1 MDLGKELSPYYRLRN
16 EDPIEW
22 HLWKQSTVELARRKN
37 KDLRVVIGSYYSQ
50 DAHFLES
57 SRYRDQTFARS
68 LNETFINVVV
78 DKDEI
83 PAFEHF
89 HRSILIWFLNT
100 FEASTLFFNLANLPL
115 VVVLDGHSLFP
126 KALRNEMLLLDVELH
141 FGANPK
147 HKLIASEQST
157 GSDPGKVIQFPQRQ
171 KSDFEISFA
180 DYIENVLERD
190 SPLTDESSVEFW
202 AELES
207 IRSDTHPTGS
217 GLIQNVVKH
226 GKIAAYLMHHAR
238 LPSNENQGAL
248 DLAAAMLTRLARS
261 PLFDHLAGG
270 FFQSQV
276 AATDAIPA
284 GEKRLTVSA
293 YLLEVYCE
301 ALKVA
306 DDPLFETVVKLTAKF
321 LKDQVTSE
329 HTFPTTIADL
339 SQLGASHYAWNK
351 LTLKRL
357 LTEDEF
363 LLMETLYGLDRR
375 PNYQRSY
382 LLERQDSWVS
392 VVDRLFLELG
402 EALERHDAAR
412 RKMLEARKDSELVT
426 DDRVNPL
433 TCAAVS
439 KALVIAATTLGE
451 KDYFD
456 VAKRVMDTLIRRI
469 QFGPVGK
476 DLVESDVDLDAVVLK
491 PVDAVFIVD
500 ALLVLLE
507 YEWDSQLYKMAVDLW
522 DCLVGF
528 GVAEPSKSYRKPQFV
543 VTDEPDDF
551 ATVPDFFPIFD
562 YQNDR
567 SAETSVLLDVNR
579 KMATLTRN
587 DSVWDIYFN
596 QVEAI
601 ENSIERNQVE
611 HIECILRIQSTELAQ
626 ASIILRGPIDECESW
641 KSQLSVP
648 RDMDCQIYSIPYDL
662 DEAINLSPE
671 YFTVNLDQ
679 SLKNSG
685 TAWVS
690 KQGEKLCSFVDVGQL
705 NAYLQINEESE

>member
-1 MDLGKELSPYYRLRN
+1 MDLGKETSPYYRLRN

-22 HLWKQSTVELARRKN
+22 HLWKQSTVDLARRKN

-50 DAHFLES
+50 DAHFLEN
-57 SRYRDQTFARS
+57 SRYRDQAFARS
-68 LNETFINVVV
+68 LNDTFINVVV
-78 DKDEI
+78 DRDEI

-141 FGANPK
+141 FGANPR
-147 HKLIASEQST
+147 HKLIASEQNT
-157 GSDPGKVIQFPQRQ
+157 GSDQGKVIQFPQRQ
-171 KSDFEISFA
+171 KSDLEITFA

-202 AELES
+202 TELES

-226 GKIAAYLMHHAR
+226 GKIAAYLIHHAR
-238 LPSNENQGAL
+238 LPSNENKGAL

-306 DDPLFETVVKLTAKF
+306 DDPLFETVVQLTANF

-329 HTFPTTIADL
+329 NTFPTTIADL

-392 VVDRLFLELG
+392 VVDRLFLEP
-402 EALERHDAAR
+402 EQALERHESAR
-412 RKMLEARKDSELVT
+412 QKMLEAREDSELVA

-439 KALVIAATTLGE
+439 KALVIAATTLGD

-456 VAKRVMDTLIRRI
+456 VAKRVMNALIEKVR
-469 QFGPVGK
+469 FGSVGK
-476 DLVESDVDLDAVVLK
+476 DLDEAEVDSDTVVLM
-491 PVDAVFIVD
+491 PVDAVFIID

-507 YEWDSQLYKMAVDLW
+507 YEWDSRLYKMAVDLW
-522 DCLVGF
+522 DCLIGQ
-528 GVAEPSKSYRKPQFV
+528 GVNELSQTYHKPQFV
-543 VTDEPDDF
+543 GSDKPEDF

-567 SAETSVLLDVNR
+567 PPETSILIDVAR
-579 KMATLTRN
+579 KMATLSRN
-587 DSVWDIYFN
+587 DSCWDIHYN
-596 QVEAI
+596 QLEVLQ
-601 ENSIERNQVE
+601 NSIEHNQVE
-611 HIECILRIQSTELAQ
+611 HIEYIQQIESAEISHT
-626 ASIILRGPIDECESW
+626 SIVLRGLLDECRSW
-641 KSQLSVP
+641 KQQLSVP
-648 RDMDCQIYSIPYDL
+648 KDMNCRVYVIPYDL
-662 DEAINLSPE
+662 GDELELTLGYLQNDIEAKTKFLVIAFLR
-671 YFTVNLDQ
+671 
-679 SLKNSG
+679 
-685 TAWVS
+685 
-690 KQGEKLCSFVDVGQL
+690 KQGQ
-705 NAYLQINEESE
+705 QIRTFTDLKEVNDCLKRKDD

>member
-1 MDLGKELSPYYRLRN
+1 MDLGRETSPYYRLRN

-22 HLWKQSTVELARRKN
+22 HLWKQSTVDLARRKN

-50 DAHFLES
+50 DAHFLEN
-57 SRYRDQTFARS
+57 SRYCDEAFARS
-68 LNETFINVVV
+68 LNDAFINVVV

-115 VVVLDGHSLFP
+115 VVVLDGDSLFP

-171 KSDFEISFA
+171 KSDLEITFA
-180 DYIENVLERD
+180 DYIENLLERD
-190 SPLTDESSVEFW
+190 SPLTDEASVEFW
-202 AELES
+202 SELES

-306 DDPLFETVVKLTAKF
+306 DNPLFETVVKLTANY

-329 HTFPTTIADL
+329 DTFPTTIADL

-351 LTLKRL
+351 LRLKRL

-392 VVDRLFLELG
+392 VVDRLFLEP
-402 EALERHDAAR
+402 EQALERHESAR
-412 RKMLEARKDSELVT
+412 RKMLEARKDSELIA
-426 DDRVNPL
+426 DDRINPL
-433 TCAAVS
+433 SCAAVS
-439 KALVIAATTLGE
+439 KALVIAATTLDKEG
-451 KDYFD
+451 YFD
-456 VAKRVMDTLIRRI
+456 VAKRVMTSLIEKVR
-469 QFGPVGK
+469 FGPVGK
-476 DLVESDVDLDAVVLK
+476 DAEELDSDEVVLK

-507 YEWDSQLYKMAVDLW
+507 YQWDSRLCKMVIELW
-522 DCLVGF
+522 DCLIGQ
-528 GVAEPSKSYRKPQFV
+528 GVDELSQTYRKPQFAV
-543 VTDEPDDF
+543 FDRPDDF
-551 ATVPDFFPIFD
+551 ADVPDFFPVFD

-567 SAETSVLLDVNR
+567 LAETCVLMEVAR

-587 DSVWDIYFN
+587 ESCWDIYYN
-596 QVEAI
+596 QLEVL
-601 ENSIERNQVE
+601 ENSIERNLVE
-611 HIECILRIQSTELAQ
+611 HIEYIQQIESTEIRY
-626 ASIILRGPIDECESW
+626 ASIILRGPVNQGLSW
-641 KSQLSVP
+641 RNQVSIP
-648 RDMDCQIYSIPYDL
+648 RDMDCDIYVIPYDL
-662 DEAINLSPE
+662 DEELDPMPE
-671 YFTVNLDQ
+671 YLRTITSNRKTEKATSYISEQGKKLHMFSD
-679 SLKNSG
+679 LKY
-685 TAWVS
+685 
-690 KQGEKLCSFVDVGQL
+690 L
-705 NAYLQINEESE
+705 NAYLRKDEE